1 MRRDILRAVAMP
13 ADLFTTIRAEIGARM
28 DELRPSVVEY
38 EELLSNV
45 ESLGPAPRKNARVAA
60 PRARR
65 GQARRG
71 DRRSPATRAG
81 RGRRAPR
88 GAAADAILAALEHGS
103 HTLRELVVVTAM
115 ADANIRA
122 NIRRLLGDGTIVKT
136 SRQGKTAY
144 ALPRAAIG

>member
-1 MRRDILRAVAMP
+1 
-13 ADLFTTIRAEIGARM
+13 M
-28 DELRPSVVEY
+28 DELRPSVREY
-38 EELLSNV
+38 EELLSSV
-45 ESLGPAPRKNARVAA
+45 DSLGSAQRRNARVSSARA
-60 PRARR
+60 PRRR
-65 GQARRG
+65 VA
-71 DRRSPATRAG
+71 RRSPATRAG
-81 RGRRAPR
+81 RPARAPR

-144 ALPRAAIG
+144 ALPAGAA